1 MKIENFTEI
10 DSWIEARKL
19 VNKIY
24 EMTKK
29 EKF

>member
-1 MKIENFTEI
+1 MKIKNFIEI

-24 EMTKK
+24 EMTK
-29 EKF
+29 EE